1 MTQQPSTP
9 DLPPPVIVDS
19 PDRARVLRD
28 ELAGVRRL
36 AIDTEANSLH
46 AYDPQVCLIQ
56 ISTDKQDY
64 LVDPLRLNGHIDFLG
79 RIFADPDVEK
89 VFHAA
94 EYDVMILRRDFGFDF
109 ENLFDTEIAARVLGW
124 ERFGL
129 GSILE
134 EHYGVGIDKS
144 HQRADWGRRPLSDGL
159 IRYARLDTHFLLDL
173 RDELATRLE
182 AGGHVEEAQEM
193 FDEVS
198 EAVWGGEGFDPD
210 GYWRIHEARDLSPQ
224 EMAVLRELYH
234 YREHQARKRDVP
246 VFKVMGKKTLVMLA
260 QAMPR
265 SLDELSRVRGIS
277 DYHVRHYGKG
287 IVRLVKVGLEAEPP
301 NRPPREGERPSDDVL
316 HRYDALHTWRK
327 ERAARR
333 GVSSEIVLS
342 KDALWELAR
351 RAPRTQAELAE
362 VECLGPW
369 RRKTYGDEILSVI
382 RAEDGR

>member
-9 DLPPPVIVDS
+9 DLPPPVMVDT
-19 PDRARVLRD
+19 PNRAEMLRD
-28 ELAGVRRL
+28 ELAGARRL
-36 AIDTEANSLH
+36 AVDTEANSLH

-64 LVDPLRLNGHIDFLG
+64 LVDPLRLNGYIDFLG

-144 HQRADWGRRPLSDGL
+144 HQRADWGRRPLPDGL
-159 IRYARLDTHFLLDL
+159 IRYARLDTHYLLDL
-173 RDELATRLE
+173 RDEMAARLE
-182 AGGHVEEAQEM
+182 AGDHVEEAQEM

-198 EAVWGGEGFDPD
+198 EAVWSGEGFDPD

-246 VFKVMGKKTLVMLA
+246 VFKVMGKKTLVALA

-265 SLDELSRVRGIS
+265 SLGELSRIRGIS
-277 DYHVRHYGKG
+277 DYHVRHYGRG
-287 IVRLVKVGLEAEPP
+287 IVRLVEVGLEAEPP
-301 NRPPREGERPSDDVL
+301 TRPPREGERPSDDVL

-362 VECLGPW
+362 VACLGPW